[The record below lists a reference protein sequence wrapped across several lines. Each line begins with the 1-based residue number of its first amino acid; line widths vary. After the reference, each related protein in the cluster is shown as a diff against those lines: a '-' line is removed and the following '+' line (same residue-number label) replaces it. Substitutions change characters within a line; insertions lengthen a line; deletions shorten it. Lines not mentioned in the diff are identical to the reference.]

1 VLELNNNPAEF
12 AKLTTAQSLIPN
24 RVPEIIHLSNTTNAY
39 AKTRHQDHDSS
50 RPTNSQR
57 RKGEKV
63 VMWYVSGNRLTDM
76 PRRIVWKE
84 ILKRFDRIEVVGE
97 PPN

>member
-1 VLELNNNPAEF
+1 MHMRRLATKITILRG
-12 AKLTTAQSLIPN
+12 QQI
-24 RVPEIIHLSNTTNAY
+24 
-39 AKTRHQDHDSS
+39 
-50 RPTNSQR
+50 

-84 ILKRFDRIEVVGE
+84 ILKRFDRTEVVGE